1 MQHLYP
7 FAKTLLGL
15 ACLVLFLGTGA
26 AFAQTTSF
34 NYQGRLPD
42 SLPDGIYEMQF
53 KLFDAAAD
61 GNQVGSTLTLD
72 GFGSNPPAVTVTGGA
87 FTVQLDF
94 GADVF
99 PGADRYLEV
108 WVKYSGETT
117 FTPRRPRQQLTSRPY
132 AIRSLSAAVAD
143 TANNA
148 TNLDGVA
155 ASKYVQTV
163 DSRLSDARPPTAG
176 SSDYIQNRTSP
187 QSSSN
192 FSISGDGTA
201 GGTLSGNTVNAETQ
215 YNLGGNRVLK
225 AAGNNLF
232 AGIGAGQINTAGSAN
247 SFVGANA
254 GINNTAGSANSF
266 FGASAGAGNATG
278 GDNSF
283 FGRSAGLSNTTGGG
297 NSFFGRSAGLNNT
310 TGGANAFFG
319 LVAGQSNT
327 AGDENSFF
335 GVGAGAGN
343 TTGGSNSFFGRS
355 AGLNNLTGFSNL
367 FFGAQA
373 GLGNTSGSDNTF
385 VGRSAGA
392 GNGAGASNTII
403 GSNANV
409 GSDGLDHATAVGAGS
424 VVSSSNTVVLG
435 RGADIVQVPGNLNV
449 IGTLTGSLPSGSANY
464 VQNTTTQQA
473 SSNFN
478 ISGNGTADGTLSGN
492 TVNAATQYNIG
503 GLRVLG
509 AAGYNLFAGFGAG
522 SNTTGNYNS
531 FFGREAGNSNT
542 AGAYNSFFGMWAGQ
556 TNTTGDFNAFFGKD
570 AGNSNT
576 TGDFNSFFGVG
587 AGRAGNSTGTNNT
600 LIGSFA
606 NVGSN
611 NLDHATAVG
620 AGSVVRLN
628 NTVVLG
634 RDIDTVRVPGSL
646 VVNAINSETQYNLGG
661 LRVLGAA
668 GYNLFAGFGAGSNT
682 TGNYNSFF
690 GREAGNSNT
699 AGAYNSFFG
708 MWAGQTNT
716 TGDFNAF
723 FGKDAGNSNTTGD
736 FNSFFG
742 VGAGRAGNST
752 GTNNTLI
759 GSFANVGSNNLD
771 HATAVGAGSVV
782 RLNNTVVLG
791 RDIDTVQVPGSLTVA
806 TLGTAGRTKLCLN
819 ASNQIADCSSSLRY
833 KTNIAPFSSG
843 LKLISRLRPISFD
856 WKTDGQRDVG
866 FGAEEVAAINPLFV
880 IYNSKGQVEG
890 VKYDRLSVAFVNA
903 FKEQQSQIEQQ
914 RDQIRKQQNQID
926 ALRKLVCLDHPNAD
940 VCK

>member
-1 MQHLYP
+1 
-7 FAKTLLGL
+7 
-15 ACLVLFLGTGA
+15 
-26 AFAQTTSF
+26 
-34 NYQGRLPD
+34 
-42 SLPDGIYEMQF
+42 
-53 KLFDAAAD
+53 
-61 GNQVGSTLTLD
+61 
-72 GFGSNPPAVTVTGGA
+72 
-87 FTVQLDF
+87 
-94 GADVF
+94 
-99 PGADRYLEV
+99 
-108 WVKYSGETT
+108 
-117 FTPRRPRQQLTSRPY
+117 
-132 AIRSLSAAVAD
+132 
-143 TANNA
+143 
-148 TNLDGVA
+148 
-155 ASKYVQTV
+155 
-163 DSRLSDARPPTAG
+163 
-176 SSDYIQNRTSP
+176 
-187 QSSSN
+187 
-192 FSISGDGTA
+192 
-201 GGTLSGNTVNAETQ
+201 
-215 YNLGGNRVLK
+215 
-225 AAGNNLF
+225 
-232 AGIGAGQINTAGSAN
+232 
-247 SFVGANA
+247 
-254 GINNTAGSANSF
+254 
-266 FGASAGAGNATG
+266 
-278 GDNSF
+278 
-283 FGRSAGLSNTTGGG
+283 
-297 NSFFGRSAGLNNT
+297 
-310 TGGANAFFG
+310 
-319 LVAGQSNT
+319 
-327 AGDENSFF
+327 
-335 GVGAGAGN
+335 
-343 TTGGSNSFFGRS
+343 
-355 AGLNNLTGFSNL
+355 LTGFNNL

-503 GLRVLG
+503 GIRVLG
-509 AAGYNLFAGFGAG
+509 ATGYNLFAGFGAG

-556 TNTTGDFNAFFGKD
+556 TNTTGNFNAFFGKD

-587 AGRAGNSTGTNNT
+587 AGRGGNSTGTNNT

-620 AGSVVRLN
+620 AGAVVR
-628 NTVVLG
+628 
-634 RDIDTVRVPGSL
+634 S
-646 VVNAINSETQYNLGG
+646 
-661 LRVLGAA
+661 
-668 GYNLFAGFGAGSNT
+668 
-682 TGNYNSFF
+682 
-690 GREAGNSNT
+690 
-699 AGAYNSFFG
+699 
-708 MWAGQTNT
+708 
-716 TGDFNAF
+716 
-723 FGKDAGNSNTTGD
+723 
-736 FNSFFG
+736 
-742 VGAGRAGNST
+742 
-752 GTNNTLI
+752 
-759 GSFANVGSNNLD
+759 
-771 HATAVGAGSVV
+771 
-782 RLNNTVVLG
+782 NNTVVLG

-843 LKLISRLRPISFD
+843 LKLISRLRPIIFD

-914 RDQIRKQQNQID
+914 WDQIRKQQNQID

-940 VCK
+940 ACK